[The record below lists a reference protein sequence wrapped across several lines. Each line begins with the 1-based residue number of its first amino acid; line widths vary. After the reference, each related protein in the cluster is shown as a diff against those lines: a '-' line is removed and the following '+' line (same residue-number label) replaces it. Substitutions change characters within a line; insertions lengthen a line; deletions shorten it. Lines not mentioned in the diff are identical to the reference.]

1 MKKRVYYLILLE
13 VVIVLSLTITWE
25 FWLEDLTYSFFLVDH
40 ETEDLVERLEYIIT
54 SSVFVGIALI
64 VPLWIIIRDVSRMEK
79 TTARLQ
85 EALDNIKTLEGFLP
99 ICANCK
105 IIRDVDGYWHHV
117 EVYIRDHSE
126 AKLSHSICPDCATKL
141 YPDLCI

>member
-13 VVIVLSLTITWE
+13 VGMVLSLTIAWE
-25 FWLEDLTYSFFLVDH
+25 FWLEDFTYAFFSDDH

-54 SSVFVGIALI
+54 SSVFVCIALI
-64 VPLWIIIRDVSRMEK
+64 IPLWVIIRDISRLEK

-85 EALDNIKTLEGFLP
+85 KALDNIRTLEGLLP
-99 ICANCK
+99 MCANCK
-105 IIRDVDGYWHHV
+105 SIRDDEGYWQQV

-141 YPDLCI
+141 YPDLCT

>member
-13 VVIVLSLTITWE
+13 VGMVLSLTIAWE
-25 FWLEDLTYSFFLVDH
+25 FWLEEFTYPFFFDDH

-54 SSVFVGIALI
+54 SSVFVCIALI
-64 VPLWIIIRDVSRMEK
+64 VPLWIIIRDISRLEK

-85 EALDNIKTLEGFLP
+85 KAFDNIKTLEGLLP
-99 ICANCK
+99 MCANCK
-105 IIRDVDGYWHHV
+105 SIRDDEGYWQQV

>member
-40 ETEDLVERLEYIIT
+40 ETEDLVERLEYVLT
-54 SSVFVGIALI
+54 SFVFVLIALI
-64 VPLWIIIRDVSRMEK
+64 VPLWIIAKDVSKLEETQAELREV
-79 TTARLQ
+79 LG
-85 EALDNIKTLEGFLP
+85 NIKTLQGLVP

-105 IIRDVDGYWHHV
+105 MIRSDNGCWQQLEDYL
-117 EVYIRDHSE
+117 RDHSE

-141 YPDLCI
+141 YPDLHT

>member
-13 VVIVLSLTITWE
+13 VGMVLSLTIAWE
-25 FWLEDLTYSFFLVDH
+25 FWLEDFTYAFFLDDH

-54 SSVFVGIALI
+54 SSVFVCIALI
-64 VPLWIIIRDVSRMEK
+64 VPLWIIIRDISRLEK

-85 EALDNIKTLEGFLP
+85 KALDNIKTLEGLLP
-99 ICANCK
+99 MCANCK
-105 IIRDVDGYWHHV
+105 NIRDDDGYWQKV

-126 AKLSHSICPDCATKL
+126 AQLSHSICPDCAIKL
-141 YPDLCI
+141 YPDL